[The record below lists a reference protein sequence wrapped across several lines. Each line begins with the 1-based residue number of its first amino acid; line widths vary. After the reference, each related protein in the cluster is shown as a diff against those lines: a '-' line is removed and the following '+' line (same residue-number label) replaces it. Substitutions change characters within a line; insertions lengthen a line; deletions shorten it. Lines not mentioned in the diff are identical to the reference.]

1 VKKLGSVRLGRGID
15 IRGIAK
21 VLRKYDGIISRSFSL
36 ICRGYLRLFFVLSSF
51 SGCPLGSGAA
61 SILLPAANRNYF
73 LLSLF
78 SGSRAGGWLRFL
90 TRAPPFLLQ
99 THSVRV
105 AGEGTKK
112 GIQFLEVTMLVHSL
126 RLCSISC
133 CKLKNDTNHVN
144 FDIINANLYMLHG
157 NVLGSELQIPN
168 ASLKKNL
175 ELTEFLIVLQFCTY
189 AYPSPIFNT
198 LLFQRKNKILVI
210 QTSQNTLS
218 SHLQSYVN

>member
-1 VKKLGSVRLGRGID
+1 M
-15 IRGIAK
+15 
-21 VLRKYDGIISRSFSL
+21 
-36 ICRGYLRLFFVLSSF
+36 
-51 SGCPLGSGAA
+51 
-61 SILLPAANRNYF
+61 
-73 LLSLF
+73 
-78 SGSRAGGWLRFL
+78 
-90 TRAPPFLLQ
+90 Q

-112 GIQFLEVTMLVHSL
+112 GIQFLEVTMLLVPSL
-126 RLCSISC
+126 WPCSISC
-133 CKLKNDTNHVN
+133 CKLKNGPNHVN
-144 FDIINANLYMLHG
+144 FDIINADLYMLHG